1 MPALVGAIKVNTI
14 GSSGVFHV
22 GDVFIV
28 SPTSAIR
35 TFAGAGSFNTGNG
48 LNVSSSYSVT
58 SVNDSDVADQNVVA
72 NI

>member
-1 MPALVGAIKVNTI
+1 MPALVGAIKVNTV

-28 SPTSAIR
+28 SPLSNIR
-35 TFAGAGSFNTGNG
+35 TFAGAASFNTGNG

-58 SVNDSDVADQNVVA
+58 SVNDSDVADQNVIA
-72 NI
+72 NV

>member
-1 MPALVGAIKVNTI
+1 MPAIVGAIKVNTI

-35 TFAGAGSFNTGNG
+35 TFAGGGSFNTGDA
-48 LNVSSSYSVT
+48 LNVTSSYSVT

>member
-1 MPALVGAIKVNTI
+1 MPALVGAIKVNTM
-14 GSSGVFHV
+14 GTSSVFHV

-35 TFAGAGSFNTGNG
+35 TFAGAGSFNTGDG
-48 LNVSSSYSVT
+48 LNVRNSYSVT